1 MIIRPAHVS
10 FDAHRELVRNPKI
23 IPLSDDMSMAERV
36 AAVKAN
42 RNKPGMVY
50 AHGVRA
56 AYEPRGNRGPA
67 AYGYGKDEAAAL
79 ANLAAEMQFNLD
91 HNGNLVG

>member
-10 FDAHRELVRNPKI
+10 FDAHRELVANPKI
-23 IPLSDDMSMAERV
+23 IPLSDDMPLAARV

-42 RNKPGMVY
+42 RNEPGMVY

-56 AYEPRGNRGPA
+56 AYEPAGIHGPA
-67 AYGYGKDEAAAL
+67 VFGYGSDEASAL
-79 ANLAAEMQFNLD
+79 KSLAAQMRWNLE
-91 HNGNLVG
+91 HHRSLVG

>member
-1 MIIRPAHVS
+1 MIIRPDHIA

-23 IPLSDDMSMAERV
+23 VPLSDDMPIRDRV

-42 RNKPGMVY
+42 RNEPGMVY

-56 AYEPRGNRGPA
+56 SYEPRGIHGPA
-67 AYGYGKDEAAAL
+67 VFGYGKDEDAAL
-79 ANLAAEMQFNLD
+79 ADLAAQMQFNLD
-91 HNGNLVG
+91 HHGNLVG